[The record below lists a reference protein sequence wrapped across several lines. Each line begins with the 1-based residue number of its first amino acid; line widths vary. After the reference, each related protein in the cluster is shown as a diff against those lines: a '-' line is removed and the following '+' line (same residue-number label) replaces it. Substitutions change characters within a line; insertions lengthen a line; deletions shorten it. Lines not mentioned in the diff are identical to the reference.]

1 MSAEPAAGL
10 LLLHAGKLPACCGHS
25 CSRCRPNLPSR
36 PPTAP
41 RRSVMSDHIIPN
53 HLKSLESALEG
64 MCQLAGLDPAIMPP
78 PIGQGPAEDAG
89 GDAGGTK
96 QD

>member
-1 MSAEPAAGL
+1 
-10 LLLHAGKLPACCGHS
+10 
-25 CSRCRPNLPSR
+25 
-36 PPTAP
+36 
-41 RRSVMSDHIIPN
+41 MSDHIIPN